1 MIYPVTQNPLFRV
14 LDSLGR
20 DFAFHPPAPEPAA
33 AGPRRGQPRSAEERA
48 LDMGFNSLSDLQC
61 RLAEVQL
68 GPASRLA
75 ALREWSCVDGSKAG
89 LLALIAA
96 QDNAFALPV
105 EPA

>member
-20 DFAFHPPAPEPAA
+20 DFASHPPAPEPV
-33 AGPRRGQPRSAEERA
+33 RVLPRSAEERA

-61 RLAEVQL
+61 RLAEVRL

-96 QDNAFALPV
+96 QDDAFALPV
-105 EPA
+105 DPA